1 MIYYLIQIDEN
12 EGFYTYLDVK
22 GQYSVGEQVIINFA
36 GRKKTGLIV
45 AEDSRTEF
53 AYEVKPII
61 ERAEGQ
67 IKISPNLMKLF
78 FWMKEYYL
86 CSFRDILN
94 ASYPQNLKVKY
105 KKLCSLNDN
114 FNKITLEDDRLIDYL
129 RKKPISYETTAK
141 NFGKELIDKHIS
153 LKNIVLTREPV
164 FKKKSSKK
172 DDENLEVNENKVTL
186 NDEQE
191 NAKDKFLEGDKRF
204 YLLKGV
210 TGSGKTEV
218 YLSII
223 REALKKGEG
232 VRGLSLYYK
241 RSFEEG

>member
-45 AEDSRTEF
+45 AKDSRTEF

-61 ERAEGQ
+61 DRAEGQ

-94 ASYPQNLKVKY
+94 A
-105 KKLCSLNDN
+105 
-114 FNKITLEDDRLIDYL
+114 F
-129 RKKPISYETTAK
+129 
-141 NFGKELIDKHIS
+141 
-153 LKNIVLTREPV
+153 
-164 FKKKSSKK
+164 
-172 DDENLEVNENKVTL
+172 
-186 NDEQE
+186 
-191 NAKDKFLEGDKRF
+191 
-204 YLLKGV
+204 
-210 TGSGKTEV
+210 
-218 YLSII
+218 
-223 REALKKGEG
+223 
-232 VRGLSLYYK
+232 
-241 RSFEEG
+241 

>member
-45 AEDSRTEF
+45 AKDSRTEF

-61 ERAEGQ
+61 DRAEGQ

-114 FNKITLEDDRLIDYL
+114 FNNS
-129 RKKPISYETTAK
+129 SYEYVVSS
-141 NFGKELIDKHIS
+141 S
-153 LKNIVLTREPV
+153 LSTFSPFLAFSHCFDN
-164 FKKKSSKK
+164 SSWSFIP
-172 DDENLEVNENKVTL
+172 KVY
-186 NDEQE
+186 N
-191 NAKDKFLEGDKRF
+191 
-204 YLLKGV
+204 V
-210 TGSGKTEV
+210 
-218 YLSII
+218 
-223 REALKKGEG
+223 
-232 VRGLSLYYK
+232 
-241 RSFEEG
+241 